1 MYRTFCFRNGHA
13 ARYESESFLKA
24 VRTAMERI
32 IAAIEAGKRKQVK
45 RLIEQALLEGHDAK
59 EIVDLGLLPAM
70 ESVSRKYHSA
80 QFYVPEVILASHA
93 MTVGTTILSDQMEE
107 WSGDPIGRVVIG
119 TVKGDLHNIGKNL
132 VAMMLRG
139 VGFTV
144 YDLGYDVDA
153 DVFVEKA
160 GELEADIICMSA
172 MLTTTMPEMR
182 KVIGRL
188 VNLRVRERY
197 IVMVGG
203 APVTEVFAKRIGA
216 DLYTRDAGM
225 AALAAKE
232 TLQERKQELRR

>member
-45 RLIEQALLEGHDAK
+45 WLIEQALLEGHDAK

-107 WSGDPIGRVVIG
+107 WSGDRKSVV
-119 TVKGDLHNIGKNL
+119 
-132 VAMMLRG
+132 
-139 VGFTV
+139 
-144 YDLGYDVDA
+144 
-153 DVFVEKA
+153 
-160 GELEADIICMSA
+160 
-172 MLTTTMPEMR
+172 
-182 KVIGRL
+182 
-188 VNLRVRERY
+188 
-197 IVMVGG
+197 
-203 APVTEVFAKRIGA
+203 
-216 DLYTRDAGM
+216 
-225 AALAAKE
+225 
-232 TLQERKQELRR
+232 

>member
-1 MYRTFCFRNGHA
+1 
-13 ARYESESFLKA
+13 
-24 VRTAMERI
+24 MERI

-45 RLIEQALLEGHDAK
+45 WLIEQALLEGHDAK
-59 EIVDLGLLPAM
+59 EIVDRGLLPAM
-70 ESVSRKYHSA
+70 ESVSKKYHSA

-93 MTVGTTILSDQMEE
+93 MTVGTTILSEQMEE
-107 WSGDPIGRVVIG
+107 WKGEPIGKVVIG

-160 GELEADIICMSA
+160 GEYETDIICMSA

-188 VNLRVRERY
+188 VNLRIRDQY

-232 TLQERKQELRR
+232 ALQKKKQEICR